1 MGKKVINPQQ
11 NTRQSDG
18 EIADHVKHL
27 ILHNDDVNTFD
38 YVIACLIEFCRHEPI
53 QAEQCAYITHF
64 KGKCEI
70 RSGSLEQLT
79 PIRGALADKGLQVTI
94 D

>member
-1 MGKKVINPQQ
+1 MGKKIINPRH
-11 NTRQSDG
+11 NTRQSDA
-18 EIADHVKHL
+18 EITDRLKHL
-27 ILHNDDVNTFD
+27 ILHNDEVNTFD

-70 RSGSLEQLT
+70 RSGSHEQLD
-79 PIRGALADKGLQVTI
+79 PIRSALADKGLQVTI